1 MAPSHP
7 ILIGECIDMM
17 WTMPDQS
24 VQCCL
29 TRPPYFELRD
39 DSVDAQIG
47 QEETL
52 PSSNGNMKAVARK
65 PNGVGWGHGTYSQDS
80 ARGRIKAVVA
90 IQEGRKSILCER
102 NPDYAAMAEQRIAAA
117 WLDGAA
123 QMDVIH
129 DSAPA
134 A

>member
-1 MAPSHP
+1 MV
-7 ILIGECIDMM
+7 
-17 WTMPDQS
+17 WTLPDQS
-24 VQCCL
+24 EQCCL

-39 DSVDAQIG
+39 DDVDTQIG

-65 PNGVGWGHGTYSQDS
+65 PNGAGWGHGTYSQDS

-90 IQEGRKSILCER
+90 IQEGRESILCEL